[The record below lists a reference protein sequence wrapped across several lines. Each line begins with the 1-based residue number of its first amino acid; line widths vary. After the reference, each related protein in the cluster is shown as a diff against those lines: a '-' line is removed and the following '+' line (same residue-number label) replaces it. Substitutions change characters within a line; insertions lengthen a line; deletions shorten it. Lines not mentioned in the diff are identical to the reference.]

1 MEKMGRNTTIIFIP
15 FNTYMVKQAY
25 RTRNPT
31 LLFGGVG
38 HMSRHA
44 PSFSDNTTSQRSQNR
59 LNPMYVYRLI
69 CRL

>member
-38 HMSRHA
+38 HMFRHA
-44 PSFSDNTTSQRSQNR
+44 PSFSDKTTSQRSQNR